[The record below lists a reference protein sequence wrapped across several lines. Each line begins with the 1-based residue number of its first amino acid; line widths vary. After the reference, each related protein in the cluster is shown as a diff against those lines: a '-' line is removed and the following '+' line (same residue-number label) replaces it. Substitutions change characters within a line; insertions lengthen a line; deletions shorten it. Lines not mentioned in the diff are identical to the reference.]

1 MPSATVQVVCD
12 DPQIKILDNFASPE
26 ECAAILRIA
35 EQQLGPPLVSGE
47 ELGEDKTVRTGD
59 LAWLLHDHDPTVE
72 MLCMRVA
79 GVLNQPLTNAEQLQV
94 VRYHPGQ
101 RYLAHFDSYDRSTR
115 VGKRCTAR
123 GGQRIATAL
132 LYLHPPE
139 AGGAT
144 RFPRLELTVDPLLGR
159 LLVFQN
165 CGDNT
170 QEPHPLSLHAGEP
183 VDAGV
188 KWIANLWFR
197 ERAWRGLD
205 AWVDD

>member
-1 MPSATVQVVCD
+1 MTGPRAW
-12 DPQIKILDNFASPE
+12 ASG
-26 ECAAILRIA
+26 AR
-35 EQQLGPPLVSGE
+35 
-47 ELGEDKTVRTGD
+47 
-59 LAWLLHDHDPTVE
+59 
-72 MLCMRVA
+72 
-79 GVLNQPLTNAEQLQV
+79 
-94 VRYHPGQ
+94 
-101 RYLAHFDSYDRSTR
+101 
-115 VGKRCTAR
+115 R

-144 RFPRLELTVDPLLGR
+144 RFPRLELTVAPLLGR

>member
-123 GGQRIATAL
+123 GGAAHRDGVVVLA
-132 LYLHPPE
+132 P
-139 AGGAT
+139 AGGRRRDPVPPAGAHGGSAAGAAAGL
-144 RFPRLELTVDPLLGR
+144 PELR
-159 LLVFQN
+159 
-165 CGDNT
+165 
-170 QEPHPLSLHAGEP
+170 
-183 VDAGV
+183 
-188 KWIANLWFR
+188 
-197 ERAWRGLD
+197 
-205 AWVDD
+205 